1 MLLFLN
7 IAKLC
12 IATRLSM
19 LTGFCVKVKQLAF
32 ILGQRH
38 LTAAFEVFVVVSR
51 LACMDQAPNQA
62 PADLHLQ

>member
-1 MLLFLN
+1 
-7 IAKLC
+7 
-12 IATRLSM
+12 M

-62 PADLHLQ
+62 SADLHLQR